1 MATLQELAKLTG
13 GQVIGNSELEISG
26 ISEIQN
32 GVAGTITFLSN
43 PKYKKYAADTG
54 ASAIIAANEEV
65 LSGFNGLLVNDPQL
79 AFAKVMKHFYKPP
92 EIEKGIHKTAIVSE
106 TANIAADVSI
116 GPYSIIEADASI
128 SSHTIIGTNTIIG
141 YGAKIGEGCNL
152 HNNVHIYHNCTIGD
166 NNTIFSGTVIGSDG
180 FGYVEEGGKHNKIP
194 QTGTVVTESNVDI
207 GANCSIDRG
216 TIGDT
221 VIGAGSKLDNLVHI
235 AHNVWIGHGCL
246 IAGQVGIAG
255 SAEIGDFCI
264 FAGQSGVVSH
274 VKIGNKAIF
283 AVRSGVTKSL
293 PGDKIYAGMPARE
306 IKEQHKKEAVLTE
319 IVSIKKRLQKL
330 ENADNTS

>member
-1 MATLQELAKLTG
+1 
-13 GQVIGNSELEISG
+13 
-26 ISEIQN
+26 
-32 GVAGTITFLSN
+32 
-43 PKYKKYAADTG
+43 
-54 ASAIIAANEEV
+54 
-65 LSGFNGLLVNDPQL
+65 
-79 AFAKVMKHFYKPP
+79 MKHFYKPP

-116 GPYSIIEADASI
+116 GPYSIIKADASI

-194 QTGTVVTESNVDI
+194 QTGTVVTGSNVDI

-221 VIGAGSKLDNLVHI
+221 VIGAGSKLDNLYG
-235 AHNVWIGHGCL
+235 NRRRKQ
-246 IAGQVGIAG
+246 AG
-255 SAEIGDFCI
+255 
-264 FAGQSGVVSH
+264 
-274 VKIGNKAIF
+274 
-283 AVRSGVTKSL
+283 
-293 PGDKIYAGMPARE
+293 
-306 IKEQHKKEAVLTE
+306 
-319 IVSIKKRLQKL
+319 
-330 ENADNTS
+330 

>member
-1 MATLQELAKLTG
+1 M
-13 GQVIGNSELEISG
+13 
-26 ISEIQN
+26 
-32 GVAGTITFLSN
+32 
-43 PKYKKYAADTG
+43 
-54 ASAIIAANEEV
+54 
-65 LSGFNGLLVNDPQL
+65 
-79 AFAKVMKHFYKPP
+79 AFAKVIKHFYNPP
-92 EIEKGIHKTAIVSE
+92 EIEEGIHKTAIVSE

-128 SSHTIIGTNTIIG
+128 GSHTIIGANAIIG
-141 YGAKIGEGCNL
+141 YGAKIGEDCNL

-166 NNTIFSGTVIGSDG
+166 NNTIFSGSIIGSDG
-180 FGYVEEGGKHNKIP
+180 FGYVEEGGIHNKIP
-194 QTGTVVTESNVDI
+194 QTGTVVTGSNVDI
-207 GANCSIDRG
+207 GANCAIDRG

-235 AHNVWIGHGCL
+235 AHNVRIGHGCL

-255 SAEIGDFCI
+255 STEIGDFCI

-283 AVRSGVTKSL
+283 AVRSGITKSL

-330 ENADNTS
+330 ENVDNTS